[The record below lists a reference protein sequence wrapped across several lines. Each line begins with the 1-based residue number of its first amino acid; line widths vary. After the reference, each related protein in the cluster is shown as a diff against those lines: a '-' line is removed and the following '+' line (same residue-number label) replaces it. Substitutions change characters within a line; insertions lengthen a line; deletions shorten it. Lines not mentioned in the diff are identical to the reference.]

1 MIDTKG
7 LVFQPIS
14 CAMVR
19 GKSYLSGGGI
29 WGFLMGDN
37 VSINFTASSYSFL
50 VTMPKS
56 LVLEFRIVKI
66 DLKNFFK
73 LEI

>member
-14 CAMVR
+14 CAIVR
-19 GKSYLSGGGI
+19 GKSYLSGGSI

-50 VTMPKS
+50 VTMPIS
-56 LVLEFRIVKI
+56 LVLEFRIKKI
-66 DLKNFFK
+66 NKNK
-73 LEI
+73 YLS

>member
-14 CAMVR
+14 CAAVS

-37 VSINFTASSYSFL
+37 VSINFIASSYSFL

-56 LVLEFRIVKI
+56 LVLEFRI
-66 DLKNFFK
+66 FFK
-73 LEI
+73 KILKKN